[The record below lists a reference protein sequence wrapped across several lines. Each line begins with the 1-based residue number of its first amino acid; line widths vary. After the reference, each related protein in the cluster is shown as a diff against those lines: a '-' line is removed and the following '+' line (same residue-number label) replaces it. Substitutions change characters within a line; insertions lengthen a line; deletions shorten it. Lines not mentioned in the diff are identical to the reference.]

1 MVVTSCATNTN
12 CFPLKH
18 RRLHKNNYSAIFA
31 NPQYKSY
38 SKSLLL
44 LARANQLAPTRL
56 GIIVAKKN
64 VQHATQRNRYKRI
77 IREYV
82 RLHANRTS
90 LDIVI
95 LVKKHSSTLEN
106 HELSLLL
113 SQLFK
118 HLNKKLN
125 ADSRVTA
132 TA

>member
-12 CFPLKH
+12 RFPLKH

-38 SKSLLL
+38 YKALLL
-44 LARANQLAPTRL
+44 LARDNQLAPTRL

-82 RLHANRTS
+82 SYTLTHQFRYC
-90 LDIVI
+90 DF
-95 LVKKHSSTLEN
+95 LVKKHSSTLKIM
-106 HELSLLL
+106 S
-113 SQLFK
+113 
-118 HLNKKLN
+118 
-125 ADSRVTA
+125 
-132 TA
+132 